1 MNAAGLIFSNIHDT
15 TIPELTRTR
24 TMASVPFGCRYRLV
38 DFALSNLVNAGITKV
53 GIITHNNYKSLLEHL
68 GSGRDWDL
76 EREFGG
82 IKILPPHITSYE
94 NTTRG
99 QVYSSRLEALIAV
112 TSFISECGEEN
123 IVLSDCD
130 VICNIDL
137 ADVLDMHS
145 RRGADFTIVTKR
157 VSPAVRYLTPRA
169 TVILTDGDGRI
180 NDLAE
185 YTSEDSKKAEI
196 EVSMNIMVARKYY
209 LLKLIEDA
217 VAHGHISFE
226 HDIIGRRL
234 GEDKFIA
241 YRHEGYYAPVNSLE
255 SYYRCSLDLL
265 DPSVRR
271 RLFGIPDR
279 PVMTRHK
286 NLPPT
291 KYMTGS
297 RVVNSLVADGCV
309 IEGLVENSIVFGSVK
324 VGRGAEVRN
333 CVLMGDTYVGEG
345 AELYCVVTD
354 RNVIIREGRRLS
366 GHETLPFFIGKGV
379 SV

>member
-112 TSFISECGEEN
+112 MSFISECSEEN
-123 IVLSDCD
+123 IVLTDCD
-130 VICNIDL
+130 VICNL
-137 ADVLDMHS
+137 NMADVLNMHS

-157 VSPAVRYLTPRA
+157 ISTAELHLTPRV
-169 TVILTDGDGRI
+169 TVIRSDMDGRI
-180 NDLAE
+180 YGLAE
-185 YTSEDSKKAEI
+185 YTSEDSKRAEI
-196 EVSMNIMVARKYY
+196 EVSMNIMVARKHY

-217 VAHGHISFE
+217 VAHGHTSFE

-234 GEDKFIA
+234 GEDKFFV
-241 YRHEGYYAPVNSLE
+241 YRHQGYHALVNSLE
-255 SYYRCSLDLL
+255 SYYRCSLELL
-265 DPSVRR
+265 DPDVRR
-271 RLFGIPDR
+271 QLFGIYDR

-291 KYMTGS
+291 KYMPGA
-297 RVVNSLVADGCV
+297 RVINSLVADGCV
-309 IEGLVENSIVFGSVK
+309 IEGVVENSIIFCGTK
-324 VGRGAEVRN
+324 VGRGSEVRN

-345 AELYCVVTD
+345 AELYCVITD
-354 RNVIIREGRRLS
+354 RNVLIKEGRRLS
-366 GHETLPFFIGKGV
+366 GHETLPFFIGKEV